1 MVTTLLYLI
10 FSIVYHHWNYHRY
23 EQYDNLY
30 NFVFLLINI
39 IYFDILMCFYQSMIC
54 IMVVVLNKSLFCK
67 IYYNDKIM
75 LRGNLYYLV
84 INLMNKRNMRDLYFI
99 LLLDEL
105 ERYLGMFLVFL
116 DDFSFFILIIKV
128 IYQFLLCSIM
138 VFVNIDHFIE
148 LVRIFVKGVVFD
160 ARNYMDLRENYGC
173 HKMYL

>member
-1 MVTTLLYLI
+1 
-10 FSIVYHHWNYHRY
+10 
-23 EQYDNLY
+23 
-30 NFVFLLINI
+30 
-39 IYFDILMCFYQSMIC
+39 
-54 IMVVVLNKSLFCK
+54 
-67 IYYNDKIM
+67 M